1 MAIPLS
7 QYNMIQ
13 QKAKSIKL
21 IELEDYVTDYRTE
34 YPYVHAVSST
44 IRFRLRSKLVADY
57 EPIVLIEKL

>member
-1 MAIPLS
+1 
-7 QYNMIQ
+7 MIQ